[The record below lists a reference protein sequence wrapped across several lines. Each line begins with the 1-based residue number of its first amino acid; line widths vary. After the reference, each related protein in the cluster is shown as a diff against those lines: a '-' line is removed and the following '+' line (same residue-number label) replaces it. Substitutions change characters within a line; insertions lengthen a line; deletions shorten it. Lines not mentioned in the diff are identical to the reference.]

1 MRMDSLTN
9 IKYLLQKISL
19 VHDKAEVRRSQ
30 EESFNV
36 FTTLLPY
43 DDEVYLHS
51 RFISTMLDPE
61 CPHKFKDVFLK
72 TFLNVLGSE
81 FEYNL
86 NNLLVKPS
94 STDWTEYK
102 EIDIL
107 LIDRH
112 KGNAVIVENKIN
124 AKDSNHADE
133 GQLERYYRRLI
144 DEDHISPKNIE
155 VYYLRPHRNTQPSLD
170 SVSKSGRFPELKEK
184 VRLISYE
191 DEISKWVEI
200 CLKESASAPYVR
212 ETFSQ
217 YLTLIKTM
225 TNESDIQERLD
236 IIETISKSNDTLES
250 AKLLFDNFCHIQWHT
265 IASFL
270 DDMYAELENRG
281 YKVTDKV
288 QLKTIDNIVFGGIQ
302 KRKEPITFSFCDK
315 NNIEYTIGSDCDE
328 VLYFGIHPDDN
339 KGKIKSLKQT
349 ISAHKESIEDIH
361 FDEDGW
367 IFWCYFDVPSEDE
380 IYLRDFKQTGTFNLV
395 RRENRLNSIKIHL
408 DVFEK
413 VCKILGL

>member
-1 MRMDSLTN
+1 MRMDSLNN

-155 VYYLRPHRNTQPSLD
+155 VYYLNT
-170 SVSKSGRFPELKEK
+170 SVKIYRAKS
-184 VRLISYE
+184 
-191 DEISKWVEI
+191 
-200 CLKESASAPYVR
+200 
-212 ETFSQ
+212 
-217 YLTLIKTM
+217 
-225 TNESDIQERLD
+225 
-236 IIETISKSNDTLES
+236 
-250 AKLLFDNFCHIQWHT
+250 
-265 IASFL
+265 
-270 DDMYAELENRG
+270 
-281 YKVTDKV
+281 
-288 QLKTIDNIVFGGIQ
+288 
-302 KRKEPITFSFCDK
+302 
-315 NNIEYTIGSDCDE
+315 
-328 VLYFGIHPDDN
+328 
-339 KGKIKSLKQT
+339 
-349 ISAHKESIEDIH
+349 
-361 FDEDGW
+361 
-367 IFWCYFDVPSEDE
+367 
-380 IYLRDFKQTGTFNLV
+380 
-395 RRENRLNSIKIHL
+395 
-408 DVFEK
+408 
-413 VCKILGL
+413 